1 MPPLL
6 ECSHLRAGYGDAVVL
21 EDLSFAIDE
30 GENLALLGRN
40 GVGKTTLLETIMGNT
55 RVHHGTIALGARD
68 ITTARPFTRARLHMG
83 WVPQE
88 REVFAS
94 LTVAENL
101 DVVARRGEWTRQAVF
116 DLFPRLA
123 ERRGNFGN
131 QLSGGEQ
138 QMLAI
143 GRALML
149 NPRLLLLDEPME
161 GLAPIIVEELS
172 AAVRSMSRDTGLT
185 TIIVEQHPALA
196 LSMTTSAII
205 LERGRIV
212 HSGSS
217 AQLATSSHILEKFLA
232 VGTAEALVE
241 SR

>member
-1 MPPLL
+1 MPRLL

-55 RVHHGTIALGARD
+55 RVHRGAIAFGGRD
-68 ITTARPFTRARLHMG
+68 ITAAKPFTRARLRMG

-88 REVFAS
+88 REVFPS

-101 DVVARRGEWTRQAVF
+101 DVVARRGGPWTREAVF
-116 DLFPRLA
+116 RLFPRLE

-172 AAVRSMSRDTGLT
+172 AAVRAMSRDTGLT
-185 TIIVEQHPALA
+185 TIVVEQHPALA
-196 LSMTTSAII
+196 LSMTKTAII

-212 HSGSS
+212 HSGGSTELAASS
-217 AQLATSSHILEKFLA
+217 QLLEKFLA
-232 VGTAEALVE
+232 VGTDSLV
-241 SR
+241 